1 MLDFIPIRAVAC
13 GQALSGLAIA
23 GFWISFFTSRQD
35 FSKMPEGY
43 LLHEKSFVWPD
54 SLIAILLFISAGLL
68 WVGNPLGE
76 RLSLVAGGMLLFLGI
91 IDIAYEVAN
100 GMYKPPRGSLASFI
114 STTLMIAVVALAIV
128 IRFL

>member
-1 MLDFIPIRAVAC
+1 MAGL
-13 GQALSGLAIA
+13 QALFGVAIA
-23 GFWISFFTSRQD
+23 AFWISFFASDED
-35 FSKMPEGY
+35 FSEMPEGY

-54 SLIAILLFISAGLL
+54 SLIVIFLFTSAVLL
-68 WVGNPLGE
+68 WIGNPLGE

-100 GMYKPPRGSLASFI
+100 EMYKHPRGSIGAFI
-114 STTLMIAVVALAIV
+114 STTLIIAVVALVII